1 MPARPI
7 VATCRR
13 LRRGVASLVVVV
25 LLLAA
30 MAAATL
36 FVNRSLITE
45 QGTSANQYRAT
56 LAMEAAEAGIQWV
69 TAMLNKIDKVNASCG
84 SSTASADQR
93 FRQKYLTTDIDTGII
108 SVGTGVVHAA
118 CVGSQNTL
126 GWVCSCP
133 AAGTAPSPSATAP
146 ASGYQP
152 SFAIAFQATT
162 TPGAVRVVSYGCTGP
177 ITSATCGGDAAATV
191 TVVLGSVSAL
201 PTPPAAA
208 LTARGSVSVGSAALG
223 VINGDPST
231 NGITINAGLS
241 INAPNARLVTVP
253 GTPPQATLVGND
265 PSIRNTTE
273 DQMFTSFF
281 GMTKESYRQLST
293 VKVINC
299 PVGGC
304 TETTIT
310 DAYAEGARLFWINGD
325 LNMNANITI
334 GSETDPILMVVSG
347 NVGMQGDLRIFGLIY
362 SEEITW
368 DNTGG
373 GSALLQGAAISEGN
387 YTGNGTPDYL
397 YDPRVIRRLR
407 LENGNFARVPGSWRD
422 F

>member
-1 MPARPI
+1 MPAQPTF
-7 VATCRR
+7 ATPRR
-13 LRRGVASLVVVV
+13 ARRGVVSLVVVV

-36 FVNRSLITE
+36 FVSRSLITE

-56 LAMEAAEAGIQWV
+56 LAMEASEAGIQWA
-69 TAMLNKIDKVNASCG
+69 TAMLNKVEKVSASCG
-84 SSTASADQR
+84 TSTTSTDQR
-93 FRQKYLTTDIDTGII
+93 FRQKYLTTDLDTGIVA
-108 SVGTGVVHAA
+108 VGAGTVHAA
-118 CVGSQNTL
+118 CVSNQNTV
-126 GWVCSCP
+126 GWTCSCP

-146 ASGYQP
+146 SSGYQP

-162 TPGAVRVVSYGCTGP
+162 TPGAVRVVSYGCTSP
-177 ITSATCGGDAAATV
+177 ITSATCDGDAAATV

-208 LTARGSVSVGSAALG
+208 LTARGSVSVGNAALG

-241 INAPNARLVTVP
+241 INAPNARLITVP

-265 PSIRNTTE
+265 PSIRGTSE
-273 DQMFTSFF
+273 EQMFTSFF
-281 GMTKESYRQLST
+281 GMTKESYRALST
-293 VKVINC
+293 VKTINC
-299 PVGGC
+299 AAGC
-304 TETTIT
+304 TEADVTA
-310 DAYAEGARLFWINGD
+310 AYAEGARLFWLDGN
-325 LNMNANITI
+325 LAMNANITI
-334 GSETDPILMVVSG
+334 GSETDPVLMVVGG

-362 SEEITW
+362 SEAITW

-397 YDPRVIRRLR
+397 YDPRVIKRLR
-407 LENGNFARVPGSWRD
+407 LENGSYARVPGSWRD